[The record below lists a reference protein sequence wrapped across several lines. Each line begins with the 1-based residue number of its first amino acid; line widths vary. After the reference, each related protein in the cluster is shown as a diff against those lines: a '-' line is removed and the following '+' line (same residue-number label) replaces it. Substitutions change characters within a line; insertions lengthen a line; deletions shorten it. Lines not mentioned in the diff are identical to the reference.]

1 MDTRC
6 NNDNFNM
13 DQIIND
19 RDYVVTMIDDNSD
32 ENQCLKSNTS
42 NNDSSGLYI
51 EFENLCYD
59 VPVNK
64 DKRKRILQN
73 VTGYFE
79 PGKLT
84 AVVGPSGAGKSTLL
98 NIISGLKSSNVK
110 GSIKINDHG
119 EINANTFRKQICYIP
134 QEFTLHPL
142 LTAKETFYFAARL
155 KLGQGYSKMK
165 SRSIVNKIVENLG
178 LTECLETP
186 VGKLSGGEKKRL
198 SIGIEIVTKPAVLL
212 LDEPTSGLDSSSSN
226 QIINMLHSMSNSEC
240 TVACVVHQPSSQI
253 ISQFDTMIVM
263 NQGTTMYCG
272 PRENMLDTFKDAGY
286 VCPDFYNIAEFVL
299 EVVTDQRGGDLNNLK
314 KINSDK
320 YNERKSKSLLYN
332 TSDKTNTIVNT
343 ELSETYE
350 KNNLNEDSY
359 REQSMCKQLQ
369 ILLLRSFICIIRDN
383 TMTKLRLAV
392 HVIIALLLGSIFY
405 DFGNDEDKVSS
416 NISCIFFFLLFL
428 FFANSMPVVQIFPT
442 EASVFYREHLNN
454 WYRLMPYY
462 ISKIISDLPLQ
473 LLCPTFFFAI
483 AYYLT
488 GQPMEWNSCMKTW
501 VICFLHTI
509 LAQSVGIAVGAAFNT
524 DIGTFLIPALSIP
537 MFLSAGFFIKI
548 NEIAW
553 FYQPLCSI
561 SFFRYAFE
569 GIMQSIYSID
579 KESCTEIYC
588 RWQLSEKILSVM
600 GMKLVK
606 FQTVVGILIAW
617 ICFLHVI
624 IYSTLLWKLHCV
636 RK

>member
-1 MDTRC
+1 
-6 NNDNFNM
+6 
-13 DQIIND
+13 
-19 RDYVVTMIDDNSD
+19 
-32 ENQCLKSNTS
+32 
-42 NNDSSGLYI
+42 
-51 EFENLCYD
+51 
-59 VPVNK
+59 
-64 DKRKRILQN
+64 
-73 VTGYFE
+73 
-79 PGKLT
+79 
-84 AVVGPSGAGKSTLL
+84 
-98 NIISGLKSSNVK
+98 
-110 GSIKINDHG
+110 
-119 EINANTFRKQICYIP
+119 
-134 QEFTLHPL
+134 
-142 LTAKETFYFAARL
+142 
-155 KLGQGYSKMK
+155 
-165 SRSIVNKIVENLG
+165 VNKIVENLG
-178 LTECLETP
+178 LTKCLETP
-186 VGKLSGGEKKRL
+186 VEKLSGGEKKRL

-240 TVACVVHQPSSQI
+240 TVACAVHQPSSQM

-263 NQGTTMYCG
+263 NQGTTVYCG
-272 PRENMLDTFKDAGY
+272 PRENVLDTFKDAGY

-320 YNERKSKSLLYN
+320 YNERKSKNVLYN
-332 TSDKTNTIVNT
+332 TSGDTTDTIVNT
-343 ELSETYE
+343 ELSEIYE
-350 KNNLNEDSY
+350 KNNLTNDKY
-359 REQSMCKQLQ
+359 REQSMWQQLQ

-392 HVIIALLLGSIFY
+392 HIIIALLLGSIFY
-405 DFGNDEDKVSS
+405 DFGNDDDKVRS

-454 WYRLMPYY
+454 WYQLMPYY

-488 GQPMEWNSCMKTW
+488 GQPMEWNSFMKTGL
-501 VICFLHTI
+501 ICILHTI

-537 MFLSAGFFIKI
+537 MFLFAGFFLKI

-569 GIMQSIYSID
+569 GIMQSIYSLD
-579 KESCTEIYC
+579 KESCMEIYC
-588 RWQLSEKILSVM
+588 RWELSEKIVSVM
-600 GMKLVK
+600 GMRLVK
-606 FQTVVGILIAW
+606 FQTVIIVLIAW
-617 ICFLHVI
+617 ICSLHVI
-624 IYSTLLWKLHCV
+624 IYCTLRWKLHCV